1 MRVFVGVILFLGC
14 SLTSFAQ
21 SVRNVDFSVRN
32 NKLFITYDLMNCPRN
47 VLYDVSVTITDRQS
61 GKIYPYSISGDVYKV
76 DCGSGKEIVWDV
88 LKDNVELK
96 SEIKVGIKVEK
107 EYSTVVTKGPSNVF
121 WSMLLP
127 GTGSLIVADEPSVL
141 SLVAMGGYLYGAY
154 KAISLKVEADNY
166 YKNYTLATDQI
177 EMNTQYELASR
188 TMDTAKIYMGLA
200 GAIWT
205 VDVLYTLFKGISN
218 RRKQLRYLSEFDRRN
233 NFYVTATP
241 AVFKVGWVHKF

>member
-1 MRVFVGVILFLGC
+1 MRISVGVLFILGLSVTTF
-14 SLTSFAQ
+14 SQT
-21 SVRNVDFSVRN
+21 VRNVDFNVKN
-32 NKLFITYDLMNCPRN
+32 NKLIITYDLVNCPRN
-47 VLYDVSVTITDRQS
+47 VLYDVSVSITDRQS
-61 GKIYPYSISGDVYKV
+61 GKIYPYSITGDVYKV

-141 SLVAMGGYLYGAY
+141 SLFAMGGYLYGAY

-166 YKNYTLATDQI
+166 YKNYSLATDQV
-177 EMNTQYELASR
+177 EMNTQYDLATK
-188 TMDTAKIYMGLA
+188 TMDTANIYLGLA

-241 AVFKVGWVHKF
+241 NVFKVGWVHKF